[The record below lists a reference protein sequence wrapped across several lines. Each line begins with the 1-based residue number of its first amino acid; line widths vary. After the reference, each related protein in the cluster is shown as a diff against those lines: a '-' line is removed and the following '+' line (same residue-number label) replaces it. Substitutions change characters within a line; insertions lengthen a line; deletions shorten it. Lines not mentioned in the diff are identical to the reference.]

1 MAGAAIQVV
10 LVRPLGQVTWRWSKS
25 TVKSSRVKPVRSFF
39 CHAPLALTGP
49 TSWMRSSR
57 AELFSRAVEM

>member
-1 MAGAAIQVV
+1 MAGASIQVV
-10 LVRPLGQVTWRWSKS
+10 LVRPLGQVTWRRPKS
-25 TVKSSRVKPVRSFF
+25 MVKSSRVKPVCSFF

-49 TSWMRSSR
+49 TSWTLWSR